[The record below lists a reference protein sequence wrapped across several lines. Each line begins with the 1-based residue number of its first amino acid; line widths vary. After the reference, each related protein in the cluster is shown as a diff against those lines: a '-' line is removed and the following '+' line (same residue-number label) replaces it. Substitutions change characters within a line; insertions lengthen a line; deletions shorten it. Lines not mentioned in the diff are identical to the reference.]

1 MKTVLSGR
9 DEILAQCE
17 RQFGPGR
24 TGTDTC
30 FKLFGFDIFIDN
42 NLKPWLL
49 EVNNIPSL
57 HINTI
62 DAAVNRLVWLPPE
75 SFIPNF
81 LNSLFCFR
89 PMVAEMLNIVGL
101 HIPRTLAARHGAKI
115 CHPLGLE
122 SDTPLSDISGPV
134 SDISDS
140 RGDLSDL
147 TSLTP
152 SDVQCLV
159 RSEDELA
166 ACCDW
171 QRLLPSS
178 SSHHLSLV
186 SSVSRHDQL
195 LSSWEA
201 QVGASSREECRDR
214 LRQLCREGRHLI
226 H

>member
-1 MKTVLSGR
+1 
-9 DEILAQCE
+9 
-17 RQFGPGR
+17 
-24 TGTDTC
+24 
-30 FKLFGFDIFIDN
+30 
-42 NLKPWLL
+42 
-49 EVNNIPSL
+49 
-57 HINTI
+57 
-62 DAAVNRLVWLPPE
+62 
-75 SFIPNF
+75 
-81 LNSLFCFR
+81 
-89 PMVAEMLNIVGL
+89 MVAEMLNIVGL
-101 HIPRTLAARHGAKI
+101 HIPRTLSARHGAKI
-115 CHPLGLE
+115 CHLLGLE

-178 SSHHLSLV
+178 SSHHLSLM